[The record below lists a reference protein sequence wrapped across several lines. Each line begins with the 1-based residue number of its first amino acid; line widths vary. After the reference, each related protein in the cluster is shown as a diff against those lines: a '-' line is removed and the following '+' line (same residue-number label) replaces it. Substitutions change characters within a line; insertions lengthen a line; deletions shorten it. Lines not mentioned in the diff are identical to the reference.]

1 MVERVVEKMIAELE
15 ARLKAQ
21 NITLVLEPAA
31 RRYLASKGFDDR
43 YGARPIR
50 RLIETEISHAL
61 SDEILFGRL
70 AKGGQITIGARK
82 DKLTFKY

>member
-1 MVERVVEKMIAELE
+1 MVTELE

-21 NITLVLEPAA
+21 NITLVLEPEA
-31 RRYLASKGFDDR
+31 RHYLAEHGFDPA

-50 RLIETEISHAL
+50 RLIEQEISHAL

-70 AKGGQITIGARK
+70 AKGGQVTIGLR
-82 DKLTFKY
+82 DGRLTFAF